1 MFRVYTPALIFIIY
15 LDLNKEFIF
24 KKILC
29 IFPTSQKEINIPL
42 PPKPEE
48 VFKVIGRVANEHE
61 VTAEDMVVA
70 MALRASTP
78 GGEISSADISTY
90 SELRDSKK

>member
-29 IFPTSQKEINIPL
+29 IFPTSQKEINIYKAIKTML
-42 PPKPEE
+42 GKYYL
-48 VFKVIGRVANEHE
+48 VRVN
-61 VTAEDMVVA
+61 
-70 MALRASTP
+70 
-78 GGEISSADISTY
+78 Y
-90 SELRDSKK
+90 

>member
-29 IFPTSQKEINIPL
+29 IFPTSQKEINIYKAIKTML
-42 PPKPEE
+42 GK
-48 VFKVIGRVANEHE
+48 
-61 VTAEDMVVA
+61 
-70 MALRASTP
+70 
-78 GGEISSADISTY
+78 Y
-90 SELRDSKK
+90 